1 MRVLTLLI
9 LILSI
14 TYLGFGQSNYF
25 QQEVNT
31 EISVLLNDENNTLK
45 GKERITYHNNSLS
58 TLDSIVIH
66 LWPNAY
72 KNVDTELAKQKYE
85 SGSTVIK
92 NAEIDERG
100 YIDSLDF
107 KVNNQSVKWNYYK
120 KHIDIAIIYLN
131 KPLKSHQ
138 KIVIETPFFVKIP
151 SAQFSRLGHVGQ
163 SYQITQWFPKP
174 AVFDEDGWHPLYYLD
189 QGEFYSEY
197 GSYDVKITLPE
208 NYVIMA
214 TGDLVDGEKELDFLN
229 EKVSITE
236 RKIKNSVLPEKDS
249 TGRKDMSFP
258 KSSDKFKTVHFEA
271 KQVHD
276 FAWFAD
282 KRYHVLSGEVE
293 LPKSKRKVKTWAL
306 FTNQEAHLWTKSI
319 EYLNDATNYFSKWV
333 GEYPYNHVTAVDGTI
348 SAGGGM
354 EYPNIT
360 VIGNSYTAHALE
372 TVIIHEVGHNWFYGI
387 LGSNERDHAWMD
399 EGMNTYIEI
408 RYMEEKYHG
417 QFMNIPFVKLKDKN
431 VQEATYQ
438 FNASR
443 NYDQPLKM
451 GSEYFTEF
459 NYGGMVYA
467 KTGIGFHYLKGYLG
481 EELFDQCM
489 NNYFDKWKFKH
500 PKPSDLGKVFE
511 EISGKN
517 LDWFFNDYINTSSKT
532 DYAFKSLK
540 KINKNDFLIKIKN
553 KTGYSSPVLLQSIHK
568 KNDSNEIIEEYWVDG
583 FQKDTSIVISTKD
596 NPDQL
601 VMDINQTTTDFNYY
615 KNTINT
621 SGLFKTWKPVEL
633 KLIPFNNNFTKNSIF
648 WLPILGYNSNDKT
661 MLGLSLYNKSVFT
674 KKTEFLIAPM
684 YSFENKGVFGIG
696 EISKNLNTKTI
707 FPKIELGYKIR
718 SFSNNDGIDANDRW
732 IKQEVFSEFRI
743 KERKVR
749 YSPTQRLLIR
759 ALKIDE
765 QFHDSSG
772 NFIQPADIIRKTDVN
787 YYGQLKYTIESK
799 QVLKPKSLELN
810 YVYGYNNKEKINLIN
825 TLQLTANYHLNYNR
839 NLDAIKMR
847 FFAGYNFNTISPRY
861 NLYLKGQDGENDYLY
876 DRTYISRNG
885 HYPNTFSQQTSLT
898 QGAFKINCKQE
909 SDKWLIASNFLFE
922 LPKLPIGIFL
932 DLASYHN
939 TYDIIN
945 VVGNTVTTLRNE
957 EIKFLYNAGICFNIE
972 INNKPLF
979 GVYLPLFYSKEI
991 HDSFLYGQNQN
1002 AFSNIG
1008 LLQKITFVLN
1018 LNEIN
1023 PFTIKK
1029 NIKP

>member
-1 MRVLTLLI
+1 MRNLSLII
-9 LILSI
+9 LILS
-14 TYLGFGQSNYF
+14 TQYLVLGQAGYF

-31 EISVLLNDENNTLK
+31 EISVLLNDKNNTLT
-45 GKERITYHNNSLS
+45 GKEKITYQNNSPS

-85 SGSTVIK
+85 SGSTIIK
-92 NAEIDERG
+92 YASLDERG
-100 YIDSLDF
+100 YIDSLSF
-107 KVNNQSVKWNYYK
+107 KIDGKPVKWNYYN
-120 KHIDIAIIYLN
+120 KHIDVAILYLN
-131 KPLKSHQ
+131 KPLKTNE

-151 SAQFSRLGHVGQ
+151 SGKFSRLGHVGQ

-174 AVFDEDGWHPLYYLD
+174 AVFDENGWHPLYYLD
-189 QGEFYSEY
+189 QGEFFSEF

-214 TGDLVDGEKELDFLN
+214 TGDLVGGEKEVEFLN
-229 EKVSITE
+229 KKVRLTE
-236 RKIKNSVLPEKDS
+236 EKIKNNALPTKD
-249 TGRKDMSFP
+249 TLGRKDMSFP
-258 KSSDKFKTVHFEA
+258 KSSEQFKTVHFR
-271 KQVHD
+271 QNNVHD
-276 FAWFAD
+276 FGWFAD

-319 EYLNDATNYFSKWV
+319 EYLNDATSYFSKWV

-408 RYMEEKYHG
+408 RYMEEKYNG
-417 QFMNIPFVKLKDKN
+417 QFMNIPLLNLKDKN
-431 VQEATYQ
+431 VQEATYR

-451 GSEYFTEF
+451 GSEAFTEF

-481 EELFDQCM
+481 EELFDKCM
-489 NNYFDKWKFKH
+489 NNYFDQWKFKH
-500 PKPSDLGKVFE
+500 PKPEDLEKIFE
-511 EISGKN
+511 KTSGKN
-517 LDWFFNDYINTSSKT
+517 LDWFFDGYINTSQKT

-540 KINKNDFLIKIKN
+540 KINEKDYLIKIKN
-553 KTGYSSPVLLQSIHK
+553 KTGYNSPVLIESIK
-568 KNDSNEIIEEYWVDG
+568 NNNDSNEILEEFWIDG
-583 FQKDTSIVISTKD
+583 FKKDTNIVISANN
-596 NPDQL
+596 NPDQFA
-601 VMDINQTTTDFNYY
+601 MDINQITTDFNHC
-615 KNTINT
+615 KNTLNT
-621 SGLFKTWKPVEL
+621 NGLFKTWKPIGL
-633 KLIPFNNNFTKNSIF
+633 KLIPYDNNTTKNYIH
-648 WLPILGYNSNDKT
+648 WLPILGYNYNDKT
-661 MLGLSLYNKSVFT
+661 MLGLSLYNKSAFT
-674 KKTEFLIAPM
+674 KNTEFILAPM

-696 EISKNLNTKTI
+696 EISRNINTTSI
-707 FPKIELGYKIR
+707 FPKIEFGYKIR
-718 SFSNNDGIDANDRW
+718 SFSNNDGIDVNDRW
-732 IKQEVFSEFRI
+732 IKQELYSEFRI

-765 QFHDSSG
+765 QFHYESG
-772 NFIQPADIIRKTDVN
+772 NNIQPPEIIRETDVN
-787 YYGQLKYTIESK
+787 YYGQLKYTLESK
-799 QVLKPKSLELN
+799 QVLKPKSLELK
-810 YVYGYNNKEKINLIN
+810 YIYGYDNKEKINLIS

-839 NLDAIKMR
+839 NLDAIKVR
-847 FFAGYNFNTISPRY
+847 CFAGYNFNKSSDRY
-861 NLYLKGQDGENDYLY
+861 NLFLRGQDGEYDYLY
-876 DRTYISRNG
+876 ERTYLSRNG
-885 HYPNTFSQQTSLT
+885 VYPNTFSQQTSLT
-898 QGAFKINCKQE
+898 QGAFKINGKQE
-909 SDKWLIASNFLFE
+909 SDKWLVASNVLFE
-922 LPKLPIGIFL
+922 MPKLPIGIFL
-932 DLASYHN
+932 DLTSFHN
-939 TYDIIN
+939 EYKE
-945 VVGNTVTTLRNE
+945 TLNGIPTGDVIK
-957 EIKFLYNAGICFNIE
+957 EIKFLYNAGIYFNIE
-972 INNKPLF
+972 INEKPLL
-979 GVYLPLFYSKEI
+979 GIYMPLFYSKEI
-991 HDSFLYGQNQN
+991 HESYVFGQNQER
-1002 AFSNIG
+1002 FSDIG
-1008 LLQKITFVLN
+1008 ILQKITFVLN

>member
-1 MRVLTLLI
+1 MKNSISLFLSFILPLI
-9 LILSI
+9 SI
-14 TYLGFGQSNYF
+14 SQSTYF

-31 EISVLLNDENNTLK
+31 EISVLLDDKNNTLIGAEK
-45 GKERITYHNNSLS
+45 IIYHNNSTS
-58 TLDSIVIH
+58 VLDSIVIH

-92 NAEIDERG
+92 YASIQERG
-100 YIDSLDF
+100 YIDSLNF
-107 KVNNQSVKWNYYK
+107 KIDDQKVKWNYFNN
-120 KHIDIAIIYLN
+120 HLDIAILYLN
-131 KPLKSHQ
+131 KPLKPKQ

-174 AVFDEDGWHPLYYLD
+174 AVFDGNGWHPLYYLD
-189 QGEFYSEY
+189 QGEFYSEF

-214 TGDLVDGEKELDFLN
+214 TGDLINGEKELEFLN
-229 EKVSITE
+229 KKAQLTE
-236 RKIKNSVLPEKDS
+236 QKIKKSELPTKDS
-249 TGRKDMSFP
+249 LGRKDMSFP
-258 KSSDKFKTVHFEA
+258 KSSDKFKTVHF
-271 KQVHD
+271 KQNNVHD

-387 LGSNERDHAWMD
+387 LGSNERDNAWMD

-408 RYMEEKYHG
+408 RYMEEKYDG
-417 QFMNIPFVKLKDKN
+417 QFMKIPFLKLKDKN
-431 VQEATYQ
+431 IQEATYQ

-481 EELFDQCM
+481 EETFDRCM
-489 NNYFDKWKFKH
+489 NNYFDLWKFKH
-500 PKPSDLGKVFE
+500 PKPSDIREVFE
-511 EISGKN
+511 KVSGKK
-517 LDWFFNDYINTSSKT
+517 LDWFFNGYINTSIKT

-540 KINKNDFLIKIKN
+540 KINERDYLLKIKN
-553 KTGYSSPVLLQSIHK
+553 KTGYTSPVLIQSI
-568 KNDSNEIIEEYWVDG
+568 KNNNDTNEIIEEFWMDG
-583 FQKDTSIVISTKD
+583 FKKDTSIVISTKN
-596 NPDQL
+596 NPDQF
-601 VMDINQTTTDFNYY
+601 VMDINQTTTDFNHS
-615 KNTINT
+615 KNTLNT
-621 SGLFKTWKPVEL
+621 SGLFKTWKPIGF
-633 KLIPFNNNFTKNSIF
+633 KLIPYDNNSTKNFIN
-648 WLPILGYNSNDKT
+648 WLPILGYNYNNKT
-661 MLGLSLYNKSVFT
+661 MLGLSLYNKSIFA

-684 YSFENKGVFGIG
+684 YSFENRAVFGIG
-696 EISKNLNTKTI
+696 EISQNINTKSI

-718 SFSNNDGIDANDRW
+718 SFSNQLNASITNDRW
-732 IKQEVFSEFRI
+732 LKQELFSEFRI

-749 YSPTQRLLIR
+749 YSPTQRLLLR
-759 ALKIDE
+759 AIKIDD
-765 QFHDSSG
+765 HRSSG
-772 NFIQPADIIRKTDVN
+772 NFILPMESVKQTA
-787 YYGQLKYTIESK
+787 YYGQFKYSLESK

-810 YVYGYNNKEKINLIN
+810 YTYGYDNENKRSLVSS
-825 TLQLTANYHLNYNR
+825 LQLTGNYHLNYNR
-839 NLDAIKMR
+839 NLDAIKVR
-847 FFAGYNFNTISPRY
+847 VFAGYNFNTFDSRY

-885 HYPNTFSQQTSLT
+885 IYPNTFSQQTSQT
-898 QGAFKINCKQE
+898 HGAFKINCNGSGE
-909 SDKWLIASNFLFE
+909 WLIASNFLIE
-922 LPKLPIGIFL
+922 LPKLPLGFFIDFG
-932 DLASYHN
+932 AYPYVKNN
-939 TYDIIN
+939 TN
-945 VVGNTVTTLRNE
+945 QVEL
-957 EIKFLYNAGICFNIE
+957 LYNSGLFFNIKV
-972 INNKPLF
+972 NKKPFLA
-979 GVYLPLFYSKEI
+979 VYMPLFYSKEI
-991 HDSFLYGQNQN
+991 DDSYVFKTQDR
-1002 AFSNIG
+1002 FSDIG

-1023 PFTIKK
+1023 PFTIIK

>member
-1 MRVLTLLI
+1 MKNSILLF
-9 LILSI
+9 LSVILS
-14 TYLGFGQSNYF
+14 LVGKGQTNYF

-31 EISVLLNDENNTLK
+31 EITVLLDDKNNTLIGAEK
-45 GKERITYHNNSLS
+45 ITYLNNSTS
-58 TLDSIVIH
+58 ILDSIVIH

-92 NAEIDERG
+92 YASIKERG
-100 YIDSLDF
+100 YIDSLNF
-107 KVNNQSVKWNYYK
+107 KIDNQKVKWDYYNN
-120 KHIDIAIIYLN
+120 HLDIAILHLN
-131 KPLKSHQ
+131 KPLKPKQ

-174 AVFDEDGWHPLYYLD
+174 AVFDENGWHPLYYLD
-189 QGEFYSEY
+189 QGEFYSEF

-214 TGDLVDGEKELDFLN
+214 TGDLINGEKELEFLN
-229 EKVSITE
+229 EKVKLTE
-236 RKIKNSVLPEKDS
+236 QKIKNNKLPTKDS
-249 TGRKDMSFP
+249 LGKKDMSFP
-258 KSSDKFKTVHFEA
+258 KSSEKFKTVHFR
-271 KQVHD
+271 QNNVHD

-282 KRYHVLSGEVE
+282 KRYHVLTGEVE
-293 LPKSKRKVKTWAL
+293 LPESKRKVKTWAL

-319 EYLNDATNYFSKWV
+319 EYLNDATKYFSKWV

-387 LGSNERDHAWMD
+387 LGSNERDNAWMD

-408 RYMEEKYHG
+408 RYMEEKYNG
-417 QFMNIPFVKLKDKN
+417 QFMNIPFIKMKDKN
-431 VQEATYQ
+431 LQEATYR

-451 GSEYFTEF
+451 GSEAFTEF

-481 EELFDQCM
+481 EVLFDQCM
-489 NNYFDKWKFKH
+489 NNYYDKWKFKH
-500 PKPSDLGKVFE
+500 PKPKDLEKVFE
-511 EISGKN
+511 ETSKKN
-517 LDWFFNDYINTSSKT
+517 LDWFFDGYINTSQKT

-540 KINKNDFLIKIKN
+540 KINEKDYLLKVKN
-553 KTGYSSPVLLQSIHK
+553 KTGYNSPVLIQSI
-568 KNDSNEIIEEYWVDG
+568 KNNNDTNEIIEEFWIDG
-583 FQKDTSIVISTKD
+583 FKKDTSIVLSTKN
-596 NPDQL
+596 NPDQFA
-601 VMDINQTTTDFNYY
+601 MDINQNTTDFNHS
-615 KNTINT
+615 KNTLKT
-621 SGLFKTWKPVEL
+621 SGIFKTWKPIEL
-633 KLIPFNNNFTKNSIF
+633 KLIPYDNNTTKNFIH
-648 WLPILGYNSNDKT
+648 WLPVLGYNSNDKT
-661 MLGLSLYNKSVFT
+661 MLGLSLYNKSAFT

-684 YSFENKGVFGIG
+684 YSFNSKNVFGVG
-696 EISKNLNTKTI
+696 EISKNINGNGIFTKT
-707 FPKIELGYKIR
+707 ELGYKIK
-718 SFSNNDGIDANDRW
+718 SFSNNDGIDVNDRW
-732 IKQEVFSEFRI
+732 IKQELFSEFRI
-743 KERKVR
+743 KEKKVR

-765 QFHDSSG
+765 QFHYESG
-772 NFIQPADIIRKTDVN
+772 NNIHPPDINRATDVN
-787 YYGQLKYTIESK
+787 YYGQLKYTLESK

-810 YVYGYNNKEKINLIN
+810 YIYGYDNREKINSIS

-839 NLDAIKMR
+839 DLDAIKVR
-847 FFAGYNFNTISPRY
+847 CFAGYNFNKSSDRY
-861 NLYLKGQDGENDYLY
+861 NLFVKGQDGEYDYLY
-876 DRTYISRNG
+876 DRTYLSRNG
-885 HYPNTFSQQTSLT
+885 VYPSTFSQQSSLT
-898 QGAFKINCKQE
+898 QGAFKINGKQE
-909 SDKWLIASNFLFE
+909 SDKWLIASNLLLE
-922 LPKLPIGIFL
+922 LPKLPLGIFL
-932 DLASYHN
+932 DLASFYN
-939 TYDIIN
+939 EYDENIN
-945 VVGNTVTTLRNE
+945 GITTGKVIE
-957 EIKFLYNAGICFNIE
+957 EIKFLYNAGIYFNIE
-972 INNKPLF
+972 INEKPLL
-979 GVYLPLFYSKEI
+979 GVYMPLFYSKEI
-991 HDSFLYGQNQN
+991 HDSYVFGQNQKR
-1002 AFSNIG
+1002 FSDIG

-1023 PFTIKK
+1023 PFTIIK

>member
-1 MRVLTLLI
+1 MKNSILLF
-9 LILSI
+9 LSI
-14 TYLGFGQSNYF
+14 LLSLIGNGQNTYF

-31 EISVLLNDENNTLK
+31 EITVLLDDKNNTLIGAEK
-45 GKERITYHNNSLS
+45 ITYLNNSTS
-58 TLDSIVIH
+58 ILDSIVIH

-92 NAEIDERG
+92 YASIKERG
-100 YIDSLDF
+100 YIDSLNF
-107 KVNNQSVKWNYYK
+107 KIDNQKVKWDYYNN
-120 KHIDIAIIYLN
+120 HLDIAILYLN
-131 KPLKSHQ
+131 KPLKPKQ

-151 SAQFSRLGHVGQ
+151 SGKFSRLGHIGQ

-174 AVFDEDGWHPLYYLD
+174 AVFDENGWHPLYYLD
-189 QGEFYSEY
+189 QGEFYSEF

-214 TGDLVDGEKELDFLN
+214 TGDLINGEKELEFLN
-229 EKVSITE
+229 NKAQLTE
-236 RKIKNSVLPEKDS
+236 QKIKNKELPTKDS
-249 TGRKDMSFP
+249 LGRKDMSFP
-258 KSSDKFKTVHFEA
+258 KSSEKFKTVHFRQ
-271 KQVHD
+271 KNVHD

-319 EYLNDATNYFSKWV
+319 EYLNDATKYFSKWV

-360 VIGNSYTAHALE
+360 VIGNSYNAHALE

-387 LGSNERDHAWMD
+387 LGSNERDNAWMD

-408 RYMEEKYHG
+408 RYMQEKYNGG
-417 QFMNIPFVKLKDKN
+417 QFMNISILNLKDKN
-431 VQEATYQ
+431 VQEATYR

-467 KTGIGFHYLKGYLG
+467 KTGIGLHYLKEYLG

-500 PKPSDLGKVFE
+500 PKPKDLEKIFE
-511 EISGKN
+511 ETSKKN
-517 LDWFFNDYINTSSKT
+517 LDWFFDGFINTSQKT
-532 DYAFKSLK
+532 DYCFKSLK
-540 KINKNDFLIKIKN
+540 KINEKDYLLKIKN
-553 KTGYSSPVLLQSIHK
+553 KTGYNSPVLIQSI
-568 KNDSNEIIEEYWVDG
+568 KNNKDSNEIIEEFWIDG
-583 FQKDTSIVISTKD
+583 FKKDTSIVLSTL
-596 NPDQL
+596 NNLDQFA
-601 VMDINQTTTDFNYY
+601 MDINQNTTDFNHY
-615 KNTINT
+615 KNTLKT
-621 SGLFKTWKPVEL
+621 SGIFKTWKPIEL
-633 KLIPFNNNFTKNSIF
+633 KLIPYDNNTIKNFIH
-648 WLPILGYNSNDKT
+648 WLPVLGYNYNDKT
-661 MLGLSLYNKSVFT
+661 MLGLSFYNKSAFT

-684 YSFENKGVFGIG
+684 YSFNNKNVFGIG
-696 EISKNLNTKTI
+696 EISKNINGSGIFAKT
-707 FPKIELGYKIR
+707 ELGYKIK
-718 SFSNNDGIDANDRW
+718 SFSNNDGIGANDRW
-732 IKQEVFSEFRI
+732 IKQELFSEFRI

-765 QFHDSSG
+765 QFHYESG
-772 NFIQPADIIRKTDVN
+772 NNIHPTEIIRVTDVN
-787 YYGQLKYTIESK
+787 YYGQLKYTLESK
-799 QVLKPKSLELN
+799 QVLKPKSLDLN
-810 YVYGYNNKEKINLIN
+810 YIYGYDNKEKINLIS
-825 TLQLTANYHLNYNR
+825 TLQLTANYHLNYNKD
-839 NLDAIKMR
+839 LDAIKVR
-847 FFAGYNFNTISPRY
+847 CFAGYNFKKSSDRY
-861 NLYLKGQDGENDYLY
+861 NLFVKGQDGEYDYMY
-876 DRTYISRNG
+876 DRTYLSRNG
-885 HYPNTFSQQTSLT
+885 VYPSTFSQQSSLT
-898 QGAFKINCKQE
+898 QGAFKTNCKQE
-909 SDKWLIASNFLFE
+909 SDKWLVASNLLFE
-922 LPKLPIGIFL
+922 LPKLPLGIFL
-932 DLASYHN
+932 DLASFYN
-939 TYDIIN
+939 EYDENIN
-945 VVGNTVTTLRNE
+945 GITTGKVIE
-957 EIKFLYNAGICFNIE
+957 EVKFLYNAGICFNVE
-972 INNKPLF
+972 INKKPLL
-979 GVYLPLFYSKEI
+979 GIYLPIFYSKEI
-991 HDSFLYGQNQN
+991 HDSYVFGQNQKR
-1002 AFSNIG
+1002 FSDIG

-1023 PFTIKK
+1023 PFTIIK